1 MVLKRLFAALLL
13 LAMVC
18 PAMLFAGEKKDHG
31 AYKSGRAVSED
42 TIFRFDENTPD
53 FSGFSFNIDKSEQLE
68 PKSNDF
74 ELIHFAPMSNKI
86 GERGGLLTVRNTSS
100 GRRFLKSEYVV
111 ATFANA
117 DQANPSDLNE
127 IVDPGETNTRTI
139 NFGVHEYPIVM
150 IQIQP

>member
-1 MVLKRLFAALLL
+1 MVLKRLFTALLL
-13 LAMVC
+13 FAMVC
-18 PAMLFAGEKKDHG
+18 PAMLFAGEKKG
-31 AYKSGRAVSED
+31 EREYKSGRAVSED

-68 PKSNDF
+68 PTSNDF

-100 GRRFLKSEYVV
+100 GRRYLKSEYVV

-117 DQANPSDLNE
+117 DQANPIDLNE
-127 IVDPGETNTRTI
+127 IVDPGEVYTLTI
-139 NFGVHEYPIVM
+139 NFGVHKYPIVM
-150 IQIQP
+150 IKIQP